1 MHAFT
6 LLAAKSAPEA
16 IAAQAAAGTA
26 QQGAGVRFIA
36 GGTNLVDYMKLEVET
51 PVQLVDINALP
62 LADIAAAPDGGLVI
76 GALARNADVAVH
88 ELVRAKYPLLSQA
101 LLSGASPQL
110 RNMATTAGNLL
121 QKTRCS
127 YYRDVAARCNKRTPG
142 SGCDAMEGWHRM
154 HALLGTSGQCIAT
167 HPSDQNVALAALEAR
182 VQVQGVGGV
191 RDIPIADFYLL
202 PGNAPN
208 VETLL
213 EAGDLITAVRLP
225 PPQPGA
231 RGVYLKLRDRA
242 SYEFALASAAVLV
255 ATADGTIRFARVALG
270 GIGTIP
276 WRSREAEAALDG
288 QPASDATFE
297 AAAAA
302 ALRDAQPRRD
312 NAFKVE
318 LARRCIVEALRHAVR
333 NA

>member
-1 MHAFT
+1 
-6 LLAAKSAPEA
+6 
-16 IAAQAAAGTA
+16 
-26 QQGAGVRFIA
+26 
-36 GGTNLVDYMKLEVET
+36 
-51 PVQLVDINALP
+51 
-62 LADIAAAPDGGLVI
+62 
-76 GALARNADVAVH
+76 
-88 ELVRAKYPLLSQA
+88 
-101 LLSGASPQL
+101 
-110 RNMATTAGNLL
+110 
-121 QKTRCS
+121 
-127 YYRDVAARCNKRTPG
+127 
-142 SGCDAMEGWHRM
+142 M
-154 HALLGTSGQCIAT
+154 HALLGTSEQCIAT

-255 ATADGTIRFARVALG
+255 ATADNGTIRHARVALG

-302 ALRDAQPRRD
+302 ALRDARPRRD

-318 LARRCIVEALRHAVR
+318 LARRCIIEALRQAAR